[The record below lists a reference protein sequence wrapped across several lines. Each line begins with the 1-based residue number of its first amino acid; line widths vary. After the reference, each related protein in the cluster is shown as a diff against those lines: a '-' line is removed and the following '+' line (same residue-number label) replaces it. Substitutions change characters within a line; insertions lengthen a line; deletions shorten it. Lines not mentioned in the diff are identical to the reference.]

1 MIALQICDKKPHIK
15 VVAYLPYPTNVV
27 AKPHVVST
35 TH

>member
-15 VVAYLPYPTNVV
+15 IVTLLRYPTNVV
-27 AKPHVVST
+27 AKPHVVYT